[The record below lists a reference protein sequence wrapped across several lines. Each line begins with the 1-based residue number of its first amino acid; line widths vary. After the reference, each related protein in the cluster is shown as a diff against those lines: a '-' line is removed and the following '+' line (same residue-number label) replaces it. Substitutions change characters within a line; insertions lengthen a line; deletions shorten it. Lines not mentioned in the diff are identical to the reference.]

1 MADTELDETISTL
14 IRELWPE
21 ANWTQAQ
28 RDEWRA
34 RLAPYPVERLEA
46 ALRDSYAANSTRT
59 PRLDDVISKVKLSR
73 VDVNNWKTN
82 EPDMKDI
89 EKEISAARKR
99 LAEATPEKKRKLV
112 DLYREKVGTDLPGE
126 LSEWKRNQ
134 VMIAAALLGTL

>member
-34 RLAPYPVERLEA
+34 RLAPYPVERLEV

-89 EKEISAARKR
+89 EKEESAARKR
-99 LAEATPEKKRKLV
+99 LAESTPEKKRKLV
-112 DLYREKVGTDLPGE
+112 DLYRERVGTDLPDE
-126 LSEWKRNQ
+126 LGEWKRNQ